1 MTMDPKLA
9 ARVAAKFEEGRS
21 KTAAGLP
28 PFEKGSPPPGGGF
41 PPGGGGGDG
50 GVTRNIPK
58 DHPFDPRALK
68 PMAKA
73 LWATSVSL
81 GHALAAYQHLNRL
94 KSATISPDGMLG
106 GRGYVMSVKDAR
118 QRLFN
123 ACEALSSIADTLFDE
138 IRGPH
143 WLPKLAQLD
152 PNDAEDVSRFID
164 ESDEI
169 LDNPEEMAEKNLDK
183 IEKANDGPEKA
194 PEPEEPDEEPEEDD
208 ADDEEDDGEE
218 EEDDEESEASKLP
231 SEGTGKQ
238 ASVKDETWLWKEARR
253 RNRWLQKQA
262 LKLAHLEVN
271 RELEANSSIPVDSL
285 PGPRVND
292 LDRGNQLGPYGSFNR
307 DERPSDD
314 WTEGDAEFMYH
325 YEGENEYRQAQSGM
339 PSDSTPT
346 EGYDFGIGYGARG
359 QGAGGYENPSGEGNG
374 TKGVWG
380 PQSGLPG
387 SPSSSVG
394 DAQPVVDVNL
404 NERLAIESLLPG
416 DDQEPV
422 ARSDYYP
429 GWKGNL
435 VQAESG
441 LPQEVTT
448 PTEQSVSLMDTGYV
462 QEDASTPYTR
472 YDFTTP
478 SHRDDPLHN
487 WPSEG

>member
-1 MTMDPKLA
+1 MDPKLA
-9 ARVAAKFEEGRS
+9 ARVAERFRS
-21 KTAAGLP
+21 RTAAGLP
-28 PFEKGSPPPGGGF
+28 PAFEKGGPPSEGMPPPPGAG
-41 PPGGGGGDG
+41 P
-50 GVTRNIPK
+50 TRNIPK

-73 LWATSVSL
+73 LWASSVSL

-94 KSATISPDGMLG
+94 KSATISPDGMIG
-106 GRGYVMSVKDAR
+106 GRGYVMNIKDAR

-138 IRGPH
+138 IQGPH

-152 PNDAEDVSRFID
+152 PNDAEDVSRFIE

-169 LDNPEEMAEKNLDK
+169 LDNPEEAAEKNLDR

-194 PEPEEPDEEPEEDD
+194 KASDDEDGEDKD
-208 ADDEEDDGEE
+208 DESDEEDDE
-218 EEDDEESEASKLP
+218 DEEGAEGDPEASKLP

-238 ASVKDETWLWKEARR
+238 ASVSHGSDWIWTEARR
-253 RNRWLQKQA
+253 RSLWVRKQARALQKE
-262 LKLAHLEVN
+262 LIKTAHLEMN
-271 RELEANSSIPVDSL
+271 RELEANSSLPVDSL

-307 DERPSDD
+307 DEVPSDN
-314 WTEGDAEFMYH
+314 WAEGEKEFVYH
-325 YEGENEYRQAQSGM
+325 YEGENDYRQAQSGL
-339 PSDSTPT
+339 PADSTPT

-404 NERLAIESLLPG
+404 NERLASLLPG
-416 DDQEPV
+416 DDQDPV
-422 ARSDYYP
+422 ARSDYFP

-435 VQAESG
+435 VQAEAG
-441 LPQEVTT
+441 LPQDVTA
-448 PTEQSVSLMDTGYV
+448 PTEQSVSVMDTGYV
-462 QEDASTPYTR
+462 QEDTTTPYAR
-472 YDFTTP
+472 YDYTTP
-478 SHRDDPLHN
+478 SYRDDPLHT
-487 WPSEG
+487 PSEG

>member
-1 MTMDPKLA
+1 MTMDSKLA
-9 ARVAAKFEEGRS
+9 ARVAAKFKQDRV

-28 PFEKGSPPPGGGF
+28 PFEKGSPPPGGG
-41 PPGGGGGDG
+41 DG
-50 GVTRNIPK
+50 GVTRSIPK

-169 LDNPEEMAEKNLDK
+169 LDNPEEVAEKNLDK
-183 IEKANDGPEKA
+183 IEQANDGPDKGS
-194 PEPEEPDEEPEEDD
+194 
-208 ADDEEDDGEE
+208 DDEEDEDGP
-218 EEDDEESEASKLP
+218 DEELEGSKLP
-231 SEGTGKQ
+231 SEGTFKQ
-238 ASVKDETWLWKEARR
+238 ASMASDKAWLAARR
-253 RNRWLQKQA
+253 RNRQVQKRF

-271 RELEANSSIPVDSL
+271 RELEANSSLPVDSL

-307 DERPSDD
+307 DERPSD
-314 WTEGDAEFMYH
+314 WTEGDADFMYH
-325 YEGENEYRQAQSGM
+325 YEGENEFRQAQSGL
-339 PSDSTPT
+339 PSDSTPA
-346 EGYDFGIGYGARG
+346 EGFDFGIGYGARG
-359 QGAGGYENPSGEGNG
+359 QGAGRYENPSGEGNG

-394 DAQPVVDVNL
+394 DVQPIVDVNL
-404 NERLAIESLLPG
+404 NERLAIKSLLPG

-422 ARSDYYP
+422 ARSDYFP

-441 LPQEVTT
+441 LPQEVLT
-448 PTEQSVSLMDTGYV
+448 PTEQSVSVMDTGYV
-462 QEDASTPYTR
+462 QEDTSTPYVR

>member
-1 MTMDPKLA
+1 MTMDSKLA
-9 ARVAAKFEEGRS
+9 ARVAAKFKQGRV

-28 PFEKGSPPPGGGF
+28 PFEKGNPPPGGGF
-41 PPGGGGGDG
+41 PPGGGGDG
-50 GVTRNIPK
+50 GGARNIPK

-94 KSATISPDGMLG
+94 KSATISPDGLLG

-169 LDNPEEMAEKNLDK
+169 LDNPEEVAEKNLDK
-183 IEKANDGPEKA
+183 IEQANDGPDKA
-194 PEPEEPDEEPEEDD
+194 SG
-208 ADDEEDDGEE
+208 ADDEEDD
-218 EEDDEESEASKLP
+218 EDDEDPDEPEGSKLP
-231 SEGTGKQ
+231 SEGTLKQ
-238 ASVKDETWLWKEARR
+238 ASSMAPDRAWLEARR
-253 RNRWLQKQA
+253 RNRQVQKRL

-271 RELEANSSIPVDSL
+271 RELEANSSLPVDSL

-314 WTEGDAEFMYH
+314 WTEGDTEFLYH
-325 YEGENEYRQAQSGM
+325 YEGENEYRQAQSAM

-346 EGYDFGIGYGARG
+346 DGYDFGIGYGARG
-359 QGAGGYENPSGEGNG
+359 QGAGRYENPSGEGNG

-422 ARSDYYP
+422 ARSDYFP

-448 PTEQSVSLMDTGYV
+448 PTEQSVSVMDTGYV
-462 QEDASTPYTR
+462 QEDVSTPYTR